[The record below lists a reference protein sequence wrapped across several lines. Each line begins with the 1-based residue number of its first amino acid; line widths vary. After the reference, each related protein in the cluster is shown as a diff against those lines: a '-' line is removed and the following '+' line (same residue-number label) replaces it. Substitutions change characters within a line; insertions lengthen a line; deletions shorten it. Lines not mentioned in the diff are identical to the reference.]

1 MPKKSVKKCD
11 LECCCHMAVVA
22 ALLTSLDNCA
32 CSEWH
37 VTQMCVACVGAT
49 KMSFRSRIYA
59 LMAGIVA
66 LVLVLVLVL
75 AGWWMS
81 GRALSAT
88 DTAYT
93 EGLKLARA
101 IDNAQRAGQLSAPGA
116 GGEERAD
123 SRRRCGAARH
133 ALERF

>member
-1 MPKKSVKKCD
+1 
-11 LECCCHMAVVA
+11 
-22 ALLTSLDNCA
+22 
-32 CSEWH
+32 
-37 VTQMCVACVGAT
+37 
-49 KMSFRSRIYA
+49 MSFRSRIYA

-66 LVLVLVLVL
+66 LVLVLVL

-101 IDNAQRAGQLSAPGA
+101 IDNARSAQVNFQRQVQEWKNVLI
-116 GGEERAD
+116 
-123 SRRRCGAARH
+123 RCGARWA
-133 ALERF
+133 ERRAGCPLGENPCLDRVAGG

>member
-1 MPKKSVKKCD
+1 
-11 LECCCHMAVVA
+11 
-22 ALLTSLDNCA
+22 
-32 CSEWH
+32 
-37 VTQMCVACVGAT
+37 
-49 KMSFRSRIYA
+49 MSFRSRIYA

-66 LVLVLVLVL
+66 LVLVLVL

-101 IDNAQRAGQLSAPGA
+101 IDNAQRAGQLPAPGA
-116 GGEERAD
+116 GVEERAD
-123 SRRRCGAARH
+123 PRRRCGAARH